1 MRLQCALYLI
11 ILKVKLSCIIILS
24 DICVVYMLS
33 FCHDSDLLQC
43 AGL

>member
-11 ILKVKLSCIIILS
+11 ILKVKLSCIIILF

-33 FCHDSDLLQC
+33 FLSYSDLLQYV
-43 AGL
+43 GL